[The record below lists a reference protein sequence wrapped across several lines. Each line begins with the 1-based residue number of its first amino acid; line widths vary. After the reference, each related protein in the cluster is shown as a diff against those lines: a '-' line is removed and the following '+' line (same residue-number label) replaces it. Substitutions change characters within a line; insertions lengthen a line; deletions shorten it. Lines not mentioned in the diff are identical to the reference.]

1 MSTCHAATH
10 DLRRFHGG
18 CHHGPDGWRRLSQ
31 NYMKTTC
38 FTHRGHGPSLCVQTC
53 VDKLG
58 QDDRFYRR
66 YDSTTWHRRWTVASW
81 APCAAAEGRC
91 AC

>member
-1 MSTCHAATH
+1 MVTWCWTLPPAALTNAVVCTCDSPRIYFQHSN
-10 DLRRFHGG
+10 RIEM
-18 CHHGPDGWRRLSQ
+18 RL
-31 NYMKTTC
+31 
-38 FTHRGHGPSLCVQTC
+38 THRRCAQTC

-58 QDDRFYRR
+58 QDGRFYRR